1 MNLRL
6 WMTFSLFL
14 SICATVWG
22 QYYTP
27 EEKYINK
34 YKDIAIEEMYLLGI
48 PASITLAQG
57 LVESQAGMSDLAVF
71 ANNHFGIKCKT
82 EWDGARFF
90 QEDDDRDAFGRLRKS
105 CFRIY
110 DNVED
115 SYRDHSEFL
124 RHRPRYSILFTYDK
138 TDYKAWAY
146 GLKEC
151 GYATDRRYP
160 AKLIRIIEK
169 YNLHHFDLAPIPESL
184 VKREAI
190 PSTPPPAYRLPDNY
204 QPGDNNRG
212 LRN

>member
-1 MNLRL
+1 MKLNKWIVLSL
-6 WMTFSLFL
+6 LYMTTISLSF
-14 SICATVWG
+14 G

-27 EEKYINK
+27 EERYINK
-34 YKDIAIEEMYLLGI
+34 YKEVAIEEMYLLGI

-57 LVESQAGMSDLAVF
+57 LVESQAGMSDLAVY
-71 ANNHFGIKCKT
+71 ANNHFGIKCKN

-124 RHRPRYSILFTYDK
+124 RNRSRYQILFTYDR
-138 TDYKAWAY
+138 TDYKAWAR
-146 GLKEC
+146 GLKAC
-151 GYATDRRYP
+151 GYATDKRYP
-160 AKLIRIIEK
+160 KKLIRIIEK
-169 YNLHHFDLAPIPESL
+169 YRLHQYDLAPMPQSL
-184 VKREAI
+184 VKREEI
-190 PSTPPPAYRLPDNY
+190 NTPPPAYRLPDNY
-204 QPGDNNRG
+204 QPGDNDKG